1 MNYFQIWGIG
11 FILTLSLSL
20 SAQQVPDTGYVA
32 HWNHPPYAMGEG
44 PVVGVDGAHNNF
56 HKLNAGFRAFGN
68 VAEAGGFRVVSVD
81 ESFTEES
88 LSDLD
93 ILVIANPLHASNL
106 GNWQLPCPSA
116 FTAFEIKA
124 VDRWVKNGGRLI
136 LIADHMP
143 FGGAAYDLGMN
154 FGIEWENG
162 FASIESGGFGD
173 LFTDH
178 FAPFTNA
185 DSIKSIRT
193 FTGSA
198 MSSNRADVYP
208 IIILSEG
215 TLNLPTIAWNFDSLN
230 TAKPLAGY
238 YQGCWTRA
246 EKGIVVC
253 LGEAAGLTSQL
264 VGPEEYPVGI
274 STPRVGGNL
283 GFIQDMLISL
293 APENDDFMEALGWL
307 RYREKTTKVGDI
319 PFRFQVIDWQRQ
331 PDGHIMLSGEILGS
345 AVSSEENEEDYFV
358 VEVGPMDS
366 EDPNY
371 DDRFSRWRQVSEFSF
386 SREPIVY
393 PD

>member
-1 MNYFQIWGIG
+1 MNYFQSWGIG

-32 HWNHPPYAMGEG
+32 HWDHPPYELGAG

-56 HKLNAGFRAFGN
+56 HKLNGGFRAFGN
-68 VAEAGGFRVVSVD
+68 VAQAGGFQVVSVD
-81 ESFTEES
+81 ESFTPES
-88 LSDLD
+88 LANID

-116 FTAFEIKA
+116 FSAFEIQT
-124 VDRWVKNGGRLI
+124 VDNWVRNGGRLI

-143 FGGAAYDLGMN
+143 FGGAAYDLGKN

-162 FASIESGGFGD
+162 FASVESGGFGD
-173 LFTDH
+173 LFTTS

-185 DSIKSIRT
+185 DSIRSIRT

-198 MSSNRADVYP
+198 MSSDRMDVYP
-208 IIILSEG
+208 IIILQEG

-230 TAKPLAGY
+230 TAMPLDGY

-283 GFIQDMLISL
+283 GFIQDMLVSL

-307 RYREKTTKVGDI
+307 RFMERTSIVGDV
-319 PFRFQVIDWQRQ
+319 PFRYQVFDWDRNE
-331 PDGHIMLSGEILGS
+331 DGHILISGEVVGSIL
-345 AVSSEENEEDYFV
+345 SSEENEEDYFV
-358 VEVGPMDS
+358 VEVGPLDS
-366 EDPNY
+366 DSPQYN
-371 DDRFSRWRQVSEFSF
+371 DRYARWKNVSGFTYSK
-386 SREPIVY
+386 EPVIF